1 MAHYI
6 VTAEYVPVRRSTSTR
21 SERLYE
27 FLFGEVLLSSEESGK
42 WLKVVVPGR
51 EEEGWVLSDSV
62 AELSE
67 KQLAEYNSMV
77 HMKVECNGLFVK
89 RIDSYTTLLL
99 PPCAVMPFY
108 NIMTGTFKVADAEYE
123 VVSPIYWNVN
133 ISERRDRIYRAAMCY
148 LNAPFLYKGRT
159 NGGIDDL
166 FLVSNALSVAFDSV
180 PKNLAE
186 LSKFGSPLSFIEEAQ
201 LGDIL
206 LFSDLNGQL
215 SHCGMYVGNGC
226 VLHAAG
232 RVRVDKVD
240 HQGVYNSTLKRYSFQ
255 LAGIV
260 AVE

>member
-6 VTAEYVPVRRSTSTR
+6 VTTDSAPIRRAPQTK

-27 FLFGEVLLSSEESGK
+27 FLFGEVLLSDEENGK
-42 WLKVVVPGR
+42 WLKVSVPGSD
-51 EEEGWVLSDSV
+51 EEGWLLSDSV

-67 KQLAEYNSMV
+67 KQFAEYSSMV
-77 HMKVECNGLFVK
+77 HMKVECNGLFVRK
-89 RIDSYTTLLL
+89 VDSYTTLLL
-99 PPCAVMPFY
+99 PACAVLPFY
-108 NIMTGTFKVADAEYE
+108 NFMTGTFKVADSEYE
-123 VVSPIYWNVN
+123 VLSPMYWNAN
-133 ISERRDRIYRAAMCY
+133 LTGRRERVFRAAMCY
-148 LNAPFLYKGRT
+148 LNAPFLYRGRT

-166 FLVSNALSVAFDSV
+166 WLVSNALSVVFDNV
-180 PKNLAE
+180 PRTLSELA
-186 LSKFGSPLSFIEEAQ
+186 KFGFPLSFIEEAQ

-206 LFSDLNGQL
+206 LFSDSSGQL

-255 LAGIV
+255 LAGII

>member
-1 MAHYI
+1 
-6 VTAEYVPVRRSTSTR
+6 
-21 SERLYE
+21 
-27 FLFGEVLLSSEESGK
+27 
-42 WLKVVVPGR
+42 
-51 EEEGWVLSDSV
+51 
-62 AELSE
+62 
-67 KQLAEYNSMV
+67 
-77 HMKVECNGLFVK
+77 
-89 RIDSYTTLLL
+89 
-99 PPCAVMPFY
+99 
-108 NIMTGTFKVADAEYE
+108 
-123 VVSPIYWNVN
+123 
-133 ISERRDRIYRAAMCY
+133 MCY

-180 PKNLAE
+180 PTNLAE
-186 LSKFGSPLSFIEEAQ
+186 LSKFGFPLSFIAEAQ